1 MNPDRIGVMV
11 NNLEPDRLRA
21 FDVAARL
28 GFKVVHTSALP
39 EAWLTGPERAQYIA
53 AARASGL
60 TIHSMFVGF
69 DDQSYADME
78 SIRRTVGLVI
88 PGLRARRCEVAR
100 RYVSLAR
107 ELGAPS
113 LSMHLGFLPGAEDP
127 DYEPLLEAMRDIAD
141 CCASEDLTLHFETG
155 QDSAEV
161 LLRFI
166 EDLDRANL
174 GVNFDAAN
182 FLLYGTDEPLHA
194 LEILAAYVRGV
205 HCKDAI
211 RSGQPGV
218 LGREVAISHGQ
229 VEWTPFLRDLETYGC
244 GGPLIIERETTN
256 NAITDVLAAREF
268 LSREPREEGPF
279 SLWGLGICAAL
290 AVLTYIYFQVFM
302 AHPFPRP

>member
-21 FDVAARL
+21 FAAAAQL

-39 EAWLTGPERAQYIA
+39 EGWLTGPERAQYIA

-69 DDQSYADME
+69 DGQSYKDMD

-88 PGLRARRCEVAR
+88 PELRAHRRGVAK

-113 LSMHLGFLPGAEDP
+113 LAMHLGFLPSADNP
-127 DYEPLLEAMRDIAD
+127 DYEPLLEAVRNIAD
-141 CCASEDLTLHFETG
+141 CCASEDLTLRFETG
-155 QDSAEV
+155 QDPAEV

-166 EDLDRANL
+166 ENVDRANL
-174 GVNFDAAN
+174 GVNFDPAN
-182 FLLYGTDEPLHA
+182 FMLYGTDEPVHA
-194 LEILAAYVRGV
+194 LGILAPLLRGV

-211 RSGQPGV
+211 ASGQSGV
-218 LGREVAISHGQ
+218 LGSEKPLGMGEVPWPELLRE
-229 VEWTPFLRDLETYGC
+229 LEGC
-244 GGPLIIERETTN
+244 YAGPLVIERET
-256 NAITDVLAAREF
+256 ADDAYRGRDIISARM
-268 LSREPREEGPF
+268 LLTRLHPGLWRSLGP
-279 SLWGLGICAAL
+279 AL
-290 AVLTYIYFQVFM
+290 YD
-302 AHPFPRP
+302 

>member
-21 FDVAARL
+21 FDVAAQL

-69 DDQSYADME
+69 DGQSYKDID

-88 PGLRARRCEVAR
+88 PELRAHRCDVAK
-100 RYVSLAR
+100 RYLSLAR

-113 LSMHLGFLPGAEDP
+113 LAMHLGFLPGAEDP
-127 DYEPLLEAMRDIAD
+127 EYEPLLEAIRDIAD
-141 CCASEDLTLHFETG
+141 CCASADLTLHFETG
-155 QDSAEV
+155 QDVADV

-166 EDLDRANL
+166 EDVDRANL
-174 GVNFDAAN
+174 GVNFDPAN
-182 FLLYGTDEPLHA
+182 FLLYGTEEPLHA
-194 LEILAAYVRGV
+194 LEILARYVRGV

-211 RSGQPGV
+211 ASGQRGV
-218 LGREVAISHGQ
+218 LGTEVPIGRGQ
-229 VEWTPFLRDLETYGC
+229 VEWTPFLRDLETYGYV
-244 GGPLIIERETTN
+244 GPLIIERET
-256 NAITDVLAAREF
+256 AQDPAADVVTARTFLARDHRRQGG
-268 LSREPREEGPF
+268 SGSDRD
-279 SLWGLGICAAL
+279 
-290 AVLTYIYFQVFM
+290 
-302 AHPFPRP
+302 